1 METVKKYV
9 VVTQKAVGIISKALP
24 KQNEIYIEDAD
35 KLIDNLKLNSI
46 VKIPFVGDFNA
57 GKSSLLNAMLDITLL
72 PTNITPETAVSYELI
87 YSPQERLEVVKNGSV
102 TGVSPLSSIKS
113 LEVKP
118 GDVVRVYLDRPLLK
132 RYQEKG
138 LMLVDMPGIDSGLEA
153 HNAAIASYLSPGTR
167 YMIFSDSEQGTIRST
182 ALSFIKEL
190 LKYDDIDFSVFLSK
204 IDKKPIEDVVAIQQ
218 TAGEAVSKLFPN
230 HPVGKTSAVNKD
242 YSDVLNALDG
252 IDAEG
257 ILTRRFKGQVEL
269 LIDQMIQ
276 ALQRNVQLMTG
287 NIQDADRAIEEINA
301 KKKEALEQLRA
312 KKDEAQPLEGSADDI
327 VHDIKNAI
335 VKNSASLAAM
345 ILKKADSDNINNALI
360 QIIRPVFV
368 NSFKRELSEYNE
380 VISSVVVD
388 FAVDVEKILSDSDNS
403 VLTGAD
409 EIIGNLVGKDIIENL
424 LGKGLEK
431 LAAKFVGYKGIEGLL
446 KGLSKILGPL
456 ATILVNII
464 PDLLRLL
471 FGKSKQEKLADI
483 QVKVC
488 SEIAGKIA
496 EGMRPEI
503 EMTLQEQRNLADEQ
517 MEQLLKKEAAKI
529 DESIKDSIRIKSQEK
544 ETILARINELSLA
557 AAELNNLKTA
567 L

>member
-1 METVKKYV
+1 M
-9 VVTQKAVGIISKALP
+9 
-24 KQNEIYIEDAD
+24 
-35 KLIDNLKLNSI
+35 
-46 VKIPFVGDFNA
+46 
-57 GKSSLLNAMLDITLL
+57 
-72 PTNITPETAVSYELI
+72 
-87 YSPQERLEVVKNGSV
+87 
-102 TGVSPLSSIKS
+102 
-113 LEVKP
+113 
-118 GDVVRVYLDRPLLK
+118 
-132 RYQEKG
+132 
-138 LMLVDMPGIDSGLEA
+138 
-153 HNAAIASYLSPGTR
+153 
-167 YMIFSDSEQGTIRST
+167 
-182 ALSFIKEL
+182 
-190 LKYDDIDFSVFLSK
+190 SK

-276 ALQRNVQLMTG
+276 ALQRNVQVMTG

-345 ILKKADSDNINNALI
+345 ILNKADSANINNALI

-544 ETILARINELSLA
+544 ETIQARINELSLA
-557 AAELNNLKTA
+557 AAELNNLKTT